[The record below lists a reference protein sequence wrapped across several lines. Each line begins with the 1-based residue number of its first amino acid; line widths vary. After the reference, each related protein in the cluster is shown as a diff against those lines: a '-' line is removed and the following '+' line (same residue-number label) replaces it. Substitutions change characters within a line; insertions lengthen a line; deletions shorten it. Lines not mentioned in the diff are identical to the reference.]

1 MRGFLM
7 RATMILFSLLFSLQL
22 LAAQL
27 IDKAV
32 VVLNSDPILLS
43 DLQELISRS
52 KKEGGVDEML
62 LLGESIIKLRADRI
76 VQIEFLIREK
86 LIEAEIKKLGLGI
99 STDRVDSEVAQM
111 ASRNRVSREQL
122 ESMIKTQ
129 GYTTEEYKRLLK
141 ARLERQS
148 FFESEIVGK
157 LRITDEDAY
166 SEYRN
171 NNPNYVENVSS
182 FKIAQIFF
190 SPRTGGAD
198 AAQKRAQD
206 IRKRLGAGEA
216 FETLAD
222 RYNED
227 TGAEPGGLLGEF
239 KTGEFNKDLEGAIG
253 KLSAGDY
260 TPIIRTAQGFHILK
274 ILEKTAAKD
283 PNFVRLKEQIKSQLV
298 EKNFKRQLKNWIE
311 SKKQDS
317 IIQIF

>member
-1 MRGFLM
+1 MKSFL
-7 RATMILFSLLFSLQL
+7 ILILSLIAIESG
-22 LAAQL
+22 AQKL

-43 DLQELISRS
+43 DLQDLISRS
-52 KKEGGVDEML
+52 KKDGGIDEML
-62 LLGESIIKLRADRI
+62 LLGDSPSKLRSDRAT
-76 VQIEFLIREK
+76 QIEFLVREK
-86 LIEAEIKKLGLGI
+86 LIESEIKKLGLGI
-99 STDRVDSEVAQM
+99 SDDRVNSEVNQM
-111 ASRNRVSREQL
+111 ASRNRVSRDQL

-129 GYTTEEYKRLLK
+129 GYTVDEYKRLLK
-141 ARLERQS
+141 ARLERQA

-171 NNPNYVENVSS
+171 TSPDYVENVSS

-190 SPRTGGAD
+190 TPKTGGAE

-206 IRKRLGAGEA
+206 IRKRLTAGES

-239 KTGEFNKDLEGAIG
+239 KTGEFNKELESAIG

-283 PNFVRLKEQIKSQLV
+283 PNFLRQKEQIKSRLV
-298 EKNFKRQLKNWIE
+298 EKNFQRQLKNWIE

-317 IIQIF
+317 IIQTF